1 MLWIVAIA
9 FVLLLIFSL
18 NFRLIVFNIGK
29 VLYYSPIDLWNYI
42 VHKGKNN
49 CPTGFLDIYTGLFG
63 KGKTLSAVK
72 RVIDLYNAYN
82 GKKVW
87 CPERKKFVT
96 QKVHILSNIKLSVP
110 YVSLESLQQVVEA
123 PELIRKRDFEE
134 DTLTIIL
141 VLIDEISVQLNS
153 RNFKTN
159 VNAQFLNSLLCCR
172 HYHMGFIGTAQRFS
186 HVDALLRQVTQKVIE
201 CNKLW
206 RLQRQYVYDAFEL
219 ENCTNITNVRP
230 LYKTGFFVTNKNYAA
245 YDTMAVVGSLVK
257 SWKDNDMLSDKDI
270 LELQGSNMNVNVEEN
285 NKRRLFGKR
294 KRK

>member
-1 MLWIVAIA
+1 M
-9 FVLLLIFSL
+9 
-18 NFRLIVFNIGK
+18 
-29 VLYYSPIDLWNYI
+29 
-42 VHKGKNN
+42 
-49 CPTGFLDIYTGLFG
+49 
-63 KGKTLSAVK
+63 
-72 RVIDLYNAYN
+72 
-82 GKKVW
+82 
-87 CPERKKFVT
+87 
-96 QKVHILSNIKLSVP
+96 HILSNIKLSVP
-110 YVSLESLQQVVEA
+110 YVPLESLQQVVEA

-201 CNKLW
+201 CDKLW

>member
-1 MLWIVAIA
+1 M
-9 FVLLLIFSL
+9 
-18 NFRLIVFNIGK
+18 
-29 VLYYSPIDLWNYI
+29 
-42 VHKGKNN
+42 
-49 CPTGFLDIYTGLFG
+49 
-63 KGKTLSAVK
+63 
-72 RVIDLYNAYN
+72 
-82 GKKVW
+82 
-87 CPERKKFVT
+87 
-96 QKVHILSNIKLSVP
+96 HILSNIKLSVP